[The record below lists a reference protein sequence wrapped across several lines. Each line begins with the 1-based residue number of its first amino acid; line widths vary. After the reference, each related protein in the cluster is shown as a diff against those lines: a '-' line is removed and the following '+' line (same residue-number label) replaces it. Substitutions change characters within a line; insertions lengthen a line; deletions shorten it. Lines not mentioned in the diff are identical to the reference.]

1 MAWFL
6 AGKSPLRGRPGSD
19 APSGKAAGN
28 AASLARGLLPLAAVL
43 LIVPWLFGD
52 FFAYQL
58 GLYLLYGIVAQ
69 GIALTWG
76 RAGFLSLGQAL
87 FFGLGAYLGAFALK
101 SPAGPT
107 VQAALL
113 LAAVLAPA
121 VLAYIVGVLVFMRR
135 HESGPYFSL
144 ITLAL
149 VMFGYQLANQWSSVT
164 GGFNGLGNVPV
175 LFGLDRY
182 TGHYYLIV
190 AVCLA
195 STALVAWLI
204 RTPLGTLWAATAQS
218 ENRLQFFGFATHRLK
233 AAAWA
238 VSALM
243 GGLAGVLFASHQG
256 LVTPQETSVILSAE
270 LVIWTAV
277 GGRAGPYGAL
287 LGAVGIGLLS
297 TELREQFAYW
307 EAIVA
312 IVFIVVVLRF
322 PEGLGGALARL
333 GQYARRAF
341 TSAAPRAGDAGTGA
355 GVEANDDQAPAVG
368 PFESGGAAS
377 DSDDIPRPFFRRK
390 GDSIALNINDVH
402 VSQGPVRILNGL
414 SLDAA
419 RRGLLCLIGPNG
431 AGKTSTFNMLTG
443 RLPLAR
449 GGVSFNGRDV
459 SGLSAPAMARLGV
472 GRKFQIP
479 SVFPALSVRDNLCI
493 ALWANRARG
502 RALLSNGVRGWN
514 TSMLQFLMQS
524 FPFLRDGSDE
534 LAGSLSQG
542 QRQMLEFAMTAL
554 TEPLLFLLDE
564 PCAGLSVDET
574 RHLSRV
580 IAETVGRLEACA
592 LIVEHDMAAVE
603 ALSDHVYVLHQ
614 GRLLAQGTYAQIKQN
629 AQVRAVYAGGA
640 K

>member
-1 MAWFL
+1 MALFPAAKDCRSSVMPL
-6 AGKSPLRGRPGSD
+6 AC
-19 APSGKAAGN
+19 
-28 AASLARGLLPLAAVL
+28 GLVPLAAAL
-43 LIVPWLFGD
+43 LIVPQVFGD

-87 FFGLGAYLGAFALK
+87 FFGLGAYLAAFALK
-101 SPAGPT
+101 SPGGPIIQ
-107 VQAALL
+107 VLLL
-113 LAAVLAPA
+113 LAALLVPA
-121 VLAYIVGVLVFMRR
+121 LLAYIIGVLVFMRR

-175 LFGLDRY
+175 LFGVDRY
-182 TGHYYLIV
+182 TEHYYLIV
-190 AVCLA
+190 VACLA
-195 STALVAWLI
+195 STALIAWLI
-204 RTPLGTLWAATAQS
+204 RTPLGTLWTATAQN
-218 ENRLQFFGFATHRLK
+218 ENRLQFFGFATHSIK
-233 AAAWA
+233 ALAWA
-238 VSALM
+238 VSALL

-312 IVFIVVVLRF
+312 VVFIVVVLRF
-322 PEGLGGALARL
+322 PEGVGGALVRL
-333 GQYARRAF
+333 GQYARRSF
-341 TSAAPRAGDAGTGA
+341 TRAAANAAENSAGIGTYAGFNSHQALAAAGASECGGA
-355 GVEANDDQAPAVG
+355 GNDLGSVPQPC
-368 PFESGGAAS
+368 
-377 DSDDIPRPFFRRK
+377 FRRK
-390 GDSIALNINDVH
+390 GDSVALSINDVY
-402 VSQGPVRILNGL
+402 VRQGPVHILNGL
-414 SLDAA
+414 SLDTT
-419 RRGLLCLIGPNG
+419 RPGLHCLIGPNG

-443 RLPLAR
+443 RLPLTR
-449 GGVSFNGRDV
+449 GSVNFNGRDV

-479 SVFPALSVRDNLCI
+479 SVFPGLSVRDNLCI
-493 ALWANRARG
+493 ALWANRAHG
-502 RALLSNGVRGWN
+502 RALLGNGARAWT
-514 TSMLQFLMQS
+514 TSTLEFLIHS
-524 FPFLRDGSDE
+524 FPFFNEAPDE
-534 LAGSLSQG
+534 LAGALSQG

-580 IAETVGRLEACA
+580 IADTVGRLDASA

-603 ALSDHVYVLHQ
+603 ALADHVYVLHQ
-614 GRLLAQGTYAQIKQN
+614 GRLLAQGTYAQIRQD
-629 AQVRAVYAGGA
+629 ADVQAVYAGGS